1 MSSLQGA
8 AFTLSPSTSAD
19 RAEASQA
26 FDKSE
31 LDKQLEDA
39 IFGATF
45 ERSVSPPRHSGHIS
59 FGAPGRSSLRS
70 SPFDK
75 HKPSRNINFDLNASD
90 KESLKASIACE
101 TGHVPNYGGQAP
113 FGFYDSRRSPACSSN
128 GVNAFLKW
136 NPDKSK
142 YCCDATPDS
151 NQIIME
157 RSLNNVKNMVK
168 GVTIDPKSLPYF
180 NHAVGKYLRHF
191 NLVNPDRD
199 EQMREEDKMRAL
211 RKQFLKLMPRPEYEA
226 KSLREEGAG
235 HTRDGANQLWETAFA
250 RLPSS
255 TPSEGGRARTRVK
268 RHVSKRHTRK
278 QFKKSRHSRRR

>member
-1 MSSLQGA
+1 MSSLQVA
-8 AFTLSPSTSAD
+8 AFTVSPPNLAD
-19 RAEASQA
+19 MDEARRALAQSVD
-26 FDKSE
+26 DKT
-31 LDKQLEDA
+31 LEDA

-59 FGAPGRSSLRS
+59 FGAPGRSILRS
-70 SPFDK
+70 SPFAK
-75 HKPSRNINFDLNASD
+75 SSKKINFDLNDSD

-113 FGFYDSRRSPACSSN
+113 FGFYDTRPSPACSSN

-151 NQIIME
+151 NQILME

-168 GVTIDPKSLPYF
+168 GVTIDPKSLPFF

-250 RLPSS
+250 LLPSS